1 VPIVEAVKRDVG
13 VTGFAWH
20 DTDTEQA
27 NAIMKEGKAD
37 PVALGRRILV
47 DPRCALAC
55 NCHDIS

>member
-1 VPIVEAVKRDVG
+1 

-27 NAIMKEGKAD
+27 NAIMKEGNAD
-37 PVALGRRILV
+37 PVALGRTLV